1 MYRKPKYDTKR
12 EVKSF
17 ISHSMLS
24 FKAFSVRYLML
35 GVTPKNQTKY
45 GLPINIICD
54 KSLYAKCW
62 FIYLQIFK
70 WKILE
75 KQILRGT
82 KITFSLFP
90 AHPLR
95 IFIGDLLVYSLYLF
109 HWRWAFE
116 GWQLSWKMM
125 LWKVFNILT
134 MVNEKSVCRIAHHS
148 SVLKY
153 RNGGATASVA
163 ARDTWIPYW
172 SAWSMVYF

>member
-17 ISHSMLS
+17 ISHSMLL

-35 GVTPKNQTKY
+35 EVTPKNQTKH

-90 AHPLR
+90 AHSLR
-95 IFIGDLLVYSLYLF
+95 IFVGDLLVYSLYLDNPYIIPLKMSI
-109 HWRWAFE
+109 WRMTAFME
-116 GWQLSWKMM
+116 DDAM
-125 LWKVFNILT
+125 
-134 MVNEKSVCRIAHHS
+134 KSV
-148 SVLKY
+148 
-153 RNGGATASVA
+153 
-163 ARDTWIPYW
+163 
-172 SAWSMVYF
+172 